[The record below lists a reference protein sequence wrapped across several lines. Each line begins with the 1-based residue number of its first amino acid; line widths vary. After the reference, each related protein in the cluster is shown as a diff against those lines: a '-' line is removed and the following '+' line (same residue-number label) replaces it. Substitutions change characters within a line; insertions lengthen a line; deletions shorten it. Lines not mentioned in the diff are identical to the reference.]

1 MGFRFHRSVRL
12 LPGVRLNLGLRGMSV
27 TAGIPGL
34 SVNVGPRGVYRN
46 LGLPG
51 TGLSHRERIDTPGRD
66 ASTMGPPLSSDTSV
80 EPNGDV
86 RLRVQLSL
94 DANGRLVIRD
104 TSGGELAPAIERRL
118 RAEQADGLFAW
129 LDQREHEIDAG
140 FDELSAIHLYTPSP
154 EWSLPHT
161 PEPFDVPE
169 PAPPAEISGEPVGSD
184 HGSRRGQ
191 GRRAGRGHGRVSSAP
206 STEWRHAREA
216 HDRAQAAWPA
226 ERERQLRTEP
236 EVMERALE
244 DALDAITWPRAT
256 HVRFALD
263 DTGARIIV
271 DVDLPELEDMPSQ
284 DAERA
289 ARGFKLNVRTRP
301 ASEVRDAYARHVHGV
316 LFRVTGTAF
325 HVLPALDE
333 VVISG
338 YSQRR
343 DPATARMRDDHLVSL
358 RVTRAAWSQLD
369 FGALEHLDP
378 VACLATLGCVHDLR
392 ADGTLGTIEPLA
404 SLPRDEGAGA

>member
-140 FDELSAIHLYTPSP
+140 FDELSAIHLHTPSP

-169 PAPPAEISGEPVGSD
+169 PAPPAEITVNLWD
-184 HGSRRGQ
+184 RIM
-191 GRRAGRGHGRVSSAP
+191 GRAEAKAAEQEEATAAYERA
-206 STEWRHAREA
+206 STEWRRAREA

-226 ERERQLRTEP
+226 EMERQLRTEP

-244 DALDAITWPRAT
+244 DALDAIAWPRAT

-263 DTGARIIV
+263 DTGARIV
-271 DVDLPELEDMPSQ
+271 LDVDLPELEDMPSQ

-301 ASEVRDAYARHVHGV
+301 ASEVRDAYVRHVHGV
-316 LFRVTGTAF
+316 LFRVAGTAF

-343 DPATARMRDDHLVSL
+343 DPATARMRDDHLVSV

-369 FGALEHLDP
+369 FAALEHLDP

-404 SLPRDEGAGA
+404 SLPRDEGTGA

>member
-140 FDELSAIHLYTPSP
+140 FDELSAIHLHTPSP

-169 PAPPAEISGEPVGSD
+169 PAPPAEITVNLWD
-184 HGSRRGQ
+184 RIM
-191 GRRAGRGHGRVSSAP
+191 GRAEAKAAEQEEATAAYDRAR
-206 STEWRHAREA
+206 TEWRRAREA

-226 ERERQLRTEP
+226 EMERQLRTEP

-256 HVRFALD
+256 HVRFRSTTRVRASSS
-263 DTGARIIV
+263 TWTCPSSRTCRHRMPNAR
-271 DVDLPELEDMPSQ
+271 
-284 DAERA
+284 RA
-289 ARGFKLNVRTRP
+289 GSSSTCA
-301 ASEVRDAYARHVHGV
+301 
-316 LFRVTGTAF
+316 
-325 HVLPALDE
+325 
-333 VVISG
+333 
-338 YSQRR
+338 R
-343 DPATARMRDDHLVSL
+343 DPRARCATRMCVMCTACCSASRAPRSMSCP
-358 RVTRAAWSQLD
+358 RSTRS
-369 FGALEHLDP
+369 
-378 VACLATLGCVHDLR
+378 
-392 ADGTLGTIEPLA
+392 
-404 SLPRDEGAGA
+404 